1 MKNKIEDFIGKVVK
15 FESGGLSFEVKVID
29 VKNTYGRDRYQIE
42 PVKGEGKIWVEKLKI
57 N

>member
-1 MKNKIEDFIGKVVK
+1 MKNKIEDFVEKVVTFK
-15 FESGGLSFEVKVID
+15 SGGLFFEVKVID

-57 N
+57 S